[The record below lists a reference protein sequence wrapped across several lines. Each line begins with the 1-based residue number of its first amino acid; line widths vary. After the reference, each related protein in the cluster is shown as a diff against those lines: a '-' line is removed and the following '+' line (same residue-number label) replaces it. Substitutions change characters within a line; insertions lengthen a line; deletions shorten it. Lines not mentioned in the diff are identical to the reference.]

1 MKSQDD
7 PSQVEVLIEKL
18 RWLRLPGM
26 AAAVKDLLECAAKD
40 NLTKAEQAQIKALQ
54 KQVSEGQQ
62 LIKRETSIRN
72 RWNWMQANALPAN
85 PSQAEQRFLK
95 ALDGWSREAG
105 TELTSIMPQWK
116 SDSTNYLTLACRVES
131 AGDLAT
137 LSKFLYAL
145 EKGPMALKVDSV
157 ELTARDTIGQQMT
170 LSLEIN
176 GLALVARDKK

>member
-1 MKSQDD
+1 MKIENRQ
-7 PSQVEVLIEKL
+7 QFLVVLTI
-18 RWLRLPGM
+18 
-26 AAAVKDLLECAAKD
+26 AVVALFVAVNFILEP
-40 NLTKAEQAQIKALQ
+40 LGGWWSSRQAQIKALQ

-62 LIKRETSIRN
+62 LSKRETGVRS
-72 RWNWMQANALPAN
+72 RWNWMQVNALPAN

-105 TELTSIMPQWK
+105 AELTSIMPQWK

-157 ELTARDTIGQQMT
+157 ELTSRDAGGQQMT
-170 LSLEIN
+170 LRLEIN
-176 GLALVARDKK
+176 GVALMASAKN